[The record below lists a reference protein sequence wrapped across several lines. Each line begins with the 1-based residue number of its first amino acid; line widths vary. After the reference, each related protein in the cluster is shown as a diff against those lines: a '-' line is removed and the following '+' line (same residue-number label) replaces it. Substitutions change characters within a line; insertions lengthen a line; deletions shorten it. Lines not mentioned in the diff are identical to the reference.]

1 MFIDYGKTEKVV
13 FMNSKRW
20 IALVVAIALF
30 LLSLGVQM
38 TETPDDDPLATDFP
52 TLFQEG
58 EFKEKV
64 IQTGVG
70 KQKIVVL
77 NLDGVIQDLG
87 SVPFMSSVA
96 YDHRRFLE
104 MIKYATQ
111 DPQVGGVILRVNTP
125 GGGVVESAEIHA
137 ELEKLVEQ
145 DIPLYISMGN
155 TAASGGY
162 YVSAPATKI
171 VAHPA
176 TLTGS
181 IGVILQNV
189 DISELAKEY
198 GIDFNTIKSGEYKD
212 ILSPMRK
219 MTEAEEELL
228 QEMVD
233 DMYDDFVDVIVTGRH
248 MSESDVRKIA
258 DGRVFT
264 GKQAKEN
271 GLVDD
276 LGSLDDTIRLLQ
288 EDYGLENARV
298 VEYETTISL
307 SQLFTLSVKSI
318 LGKDQE
324 LFNVLNLLQESSGPR
339 IMYLYAG

>member
-1 MFIDYGKTEKVV
+1 
-13 FMNSKRW
+13 MNSKRW

-30 LLSLGVQM
+30 ILSLGVQM
-38 TETPDDDPLATDFP
+38 TETEEDAKLATDFS
-52 TLFQEG
+52 TLFRDAD
-58 EFKEKV
+58 FKEKV
-64 IQTGVG
+64 IKTGVG
-70 KQKIVVL
+70 KKKVVVL
-77 NLDGVIQDLG
+77 NLEGVIQDLG
-87 SVPFMSSVA
+87 SAPFMSSVA

-104 MIKYATQ
+104 MIKYAAS
-111 DPQVGGVILRVNTP
+111 DPSVGGVILNVNTP

-137 ELEKLVEQ
+137 ELNKLVEQ
-145 DIPLYISMGN
+145 DVPLYVSMGN

-181 IGVILQNV
+181 IGVILQNM

-198 GIDFNTIKSGEYKD
+198 GIDFNTIKSGEFKD

-233 DMYDDFVDVIVTGRH
+233 DMYDDFVDVIVEGRN
-248 MSESDVRKIA
+248 MSEADVRKIA

-276 LGSLDDTIRLLQ
+276 LGSLDDTIAMLKD
-288 EDYGLENARV
+288 DYGLEDARV
-298 VEYETTISL
+298 VEYETSISL
-307 SQLFTLSVKSI
+307 SKLFTLSAKNV
-318 LGKDQE
+318 LQKDQE
-324 LFNVLNLLQESSGPR
+324 LFNVLNLLKESSGPR
-339 IMYLYAG
+339 LLYLYAG

>member
-1 MFIDYGKTEKVV
+1 
-13 FMNSKRW
+13 MNSKRW

-30 LLSLGVQM
+30 LLSLGIGM
-38 TETPDDDPLATDFP
+38 SEIDDSDSLATDFP
-52 TLFQEG
+52 VLFQDTD
-58 EFKEKV
+58 FKEKV

-70 KQKIVVL
+70 KKKIVVL
-77 NLDGVIQDLG
+77 NLEGVIQDLG
-87 SVPFMSSVA
+87 SAPLMSSVA

-104 MIKYATQ
+104 MIKYAAE

-137 ELEKLVEQ
+137 ELKNLVAK
-145 DIPLYISMGN
+145 DIPLYVSMGN

-181 IGVILQNV
+181 IGVIMQNV

-198 GIDFNTIKSGEYKD
+198 GIDFNTIKSGEFKD

-233 DMYDDFVDVIVTGRH
+233 DMYSDFVDVIVEGRG
-248 MSESDVRKIA
+248 MPEGDVRKIA

-271 GLVDD
+271 GLVDE
-276 LGSLDDTIRLLQ
+276 LGSLDDTIAMLKD
-288 EDYGLENARV
+288 DYGLENARV
-298 VEYETTISL
+298 VEYEVSISL
-307 SQLFTLSVKSI
+307 SKIFTLSAKNI
-318 LGKDQE
+318 LSKDQE
-324 LFNVLNLLQESSGPR
+324 LLNVLNLLKESSGPR

>member
-1 MFIDYGKTEKVV
+1 
-13 FMNSKRW
+13 MNSKRW

-30 LLSLGVQM
+30 ILSLGVQM
-38 TETPDDDPLATDFP
+38 TETEEDDKLATDFS
-52 TLFQEG
+52 TLFKDAD
-58 EFKEKV
+58 FKEKV
-64 IQTGVG
+64 IKTGVG
-70 KQKIVVL
+70 KKKVVVL
-77 NLDGVIQDLG
+77 NLEGVIQDLG
-87 SVPFMSSVA
+87 STPFMSSVV

-104 MIKYATQ
+104 MIEYAAS
-111 DPQVGGVILRVNTP
+111 DPQVGGVILNVNTP
-125 GGGVVESAEIHA
+125 GGGVVENAEIHA
-137 ELEKLVEQ
+137 ALVDLVAQ
-145 DIPLYISMGN
+145 NIPLYVSMGN

-181 IGVILQNV
+181 IGVIMQNV

-198 GIDFNTIKSGEYKD
+198 GIDFNTIKSGEFKD

-233 DMYDDFVDVIVTGRH
+233 DMYDDFVDVIVEGRN
-248 MSESDVRKIA
+248 MSEADVRKIA

-276 LGSLDDTIRLLQ
+276 LGSLDDTIAMLKD
-288 EDYGLENARV
+288 DYGLEDARV
-298 VEYETTISL
+298 VEYETSISL
-307 SQLFTLSVKSI
+307 SKLFTLSAKNV
-318 LGKDQE
+318 LQKDQE
-324 LFNVLNLLQESSGPR
+324 LFNVLNLLKESSGPR
-339 IMYLYAG
+339 LLYLYAG